1 MAYTPP
7 QLTPDNTQGNL
18 AVVADEFG
26 FARSDFRC
34 NLIEWVLGCRRERGI
49 ALLGARKSHV
59 QARHPFHFLGAWP
72 VRSKARCLS
81 FQEFGD
87 LSVLYACQEHLAPR
101 DKPTLFLAKC
111 PIDNF
116 GTLSLVTGNR
126 KIKQAL

>member
-49 ALLGARKSHV
+49 ALLGSREAYV
-59 QARHPFHFLGAWP
+59 QARHSFHLLGAWP
-72 VRSKARCLS
+72 MRSESRRLS
-81 FQEFGD
+81 FQCLGD
-87 LSVLYACQEHLAPR
+87 LAVL
-101 DKPTLFLAKC
+101 
-111 PIDNF
+111 
-116 GTLSLVTGNR
+116 
-126 KIKQAL
+126 